1 MNRNPATNLDDFP
14 LEMSVKDYARARNK
28 SVSWVYRKL
37 EAGVHLP
44 GLMPRDGK
52 EWMFSKTAL
61 RDFLAGGY
69 ARFSRRSMPKA
80 S

>member
-1 MNRNPATNLDDFP
+1 MNRNPATNWDEFP
-14 LEMSVKDYARARNK
+14 LVMGVNDYARARNK

-44 GLMPRDGK
+44 GLMPRDGNE
-52 EWMFSKTAL
+52 EWAFSKKKL
-61 RDFLAGGY
+61 RDYLEGGY
-69 ARFSRRSMPKA
+69 ANFSRIRKA